1 MPRGSHDEQHFTGSA
16 TVRDVVIGMSDGLT
30 VPFALAAG
38 LAGAVSDHWV
48 VVVAGAAEIA
58 AGSVAM
64 GLGGYLA
71 ARSDEDAY
79 RNELARERQEITE
92 VPERE
97 TEEVRAIFAGY
108 GIDGP
113 ALDEAVAAVT
123 ARPEPWLRFMMKE
136 ELGLEEPDPKRA
148 VTSALT
154 IGGAYVAGGLV
165 PLLPFLAPLPVERA
179 LLVSAVVTLSVLAL
193 FGAVK
198 ARFTGLSPIRG
209 AAQTVLLGGAA
220 AAVAFVLAR
229 AISGLAG
236 A

>member
-1 MPRGSHDEQHFTGSA
+1 M
-16 TVRDVVIGMSDGLT
+16 
-30 VPFALAAG
+30 
-38 LAGAVSDHWV
+38 
-48 VVVAGAAEIA
+48 
-58 AGSVAM
+58 
-64 GLGGYLA
+64 
-71 ARSDEDAY
+71 
-79 RNELARERQEITE
+79 
-92 VPERE
+92 
-97 TEEVRAIFAGY
+97 RAIFAGY

-113 ALDEAVAAVT
+113 ALDAAVAAVT

-154 IGGAYVAGGLV
+154 IGGAYVAGGLA

-198 ARFTGLSPIRG
+198 ARFTGLPPIRG
-209 AAQTVLLGGAA
+209 AAQTVFLGGAA
-220 AAVAFVLAR
+220 AAVAFILAR
-229 AISGLAG
+229 TISGLVG